1 MTDKHLGHAI
11 FGGGDAAPDGVH
23 GEFHGES
30 PSTVRRR
37 DLHSRPPK
45 RRGRRWI
52 VLLAT
57 LVLVGGV
64 GTVAWSSLSPLVSKI
79 TSIGGGSPT
88 DYPGPGTGSVEIVIK
103 QGQTGEDIATTLK
116 AADVVLTRTAYLT
129 AARADPEA
137 SAAIQAGTYRLRL
150 KMTGAEAFAM
160 LIDPASRV
168 SGGITV
174 REGLWATEIY
184 AVLSKSTGVPVA
196 DYVAAAKNA
205 KALGLPAAA
214 NGRIEGYLFPATYD
228 FPEGMSA
235 ANQLKEMVAKALSE
249 YEAAGLTPANM
260 ERIVIVAS
268 IVEAESS
275 GAADRGKVARVVYNR
290 LANSGPPNF
299 GLLQLDSTV
308 SYGVQKRSVTTTDA
322 ERADP
327 NPWNTYVH
335 KGLPVG
341 PIGNPGLKAI
351 EAALKPTPGPWL
363 FFVAVNPITGETKFA
378 TTQAEHDRYVA
389 EFQAFC
395 RAHPGT
401 C

>member
-11 FGGGDAAPDGVH
+11 FGGGDAAP
-23 GEFHGES
+23 GETPGGT
-30 PSTVRRR
+30 PPDAAAALRRR
-37 DLHSRPPK
+37 DLHSRPS
-45 RRGRRWI
+45 RRRARRWI
-52 VLLAT
+52 VLLAVV
-57 LVLVGGV
+57 VLVAGV
-64 GTVAWSSLSPLVSKI
+64 GTVAWSSLSPLISKI

-88 DYPGPGTGSVEIVIK
+88 DYPGPGTGSVDIVVK

-116 AADVVLTRTAYLT
+116 AAGVVLTRTAYLT
-129 AARADPEA
+129 AALTDPVA
-137 SAAIQAGTYRLRL
+137 SAAIQPGTYRLRL

-160 LIDPASRV
+160 LSKPSSRV

-174 REGLWATEIY
+174 REGLWASEVY
-184 AVLSKSTGVPVA
+184 PLLAKSTGAPVA
-196 DYVAAAKNA
+196 DYVAAAKNPA
-205 KALGLPAAA
+205 ALGLPASAK
-214 NGRIEGYLFPATYD
+214 GRIEGYLFPATYD

-235 ANQLKEMVAKALSE
+235 ADQLKAMVAKALSE
-249 YEAAGLTPANM
+249 FDAAGLTPANM
-260 ERIVIVAS
+260 QRTLIVAS

-275 GAADRGKVARVVYNR
+275 GQADRGKVARVVYNR
-290 LANSGPPNF
+290 LANNGPPNF

-322 ERADP
+322 ERANT

-341 PIGNPGLKAI
+341 PISNPGLAAI
-351 EAALKPTPGPWL
+351 KAALHPTAGPWL

-378 TTQAEHDRYVA
+378 TTQAEHDRDVA